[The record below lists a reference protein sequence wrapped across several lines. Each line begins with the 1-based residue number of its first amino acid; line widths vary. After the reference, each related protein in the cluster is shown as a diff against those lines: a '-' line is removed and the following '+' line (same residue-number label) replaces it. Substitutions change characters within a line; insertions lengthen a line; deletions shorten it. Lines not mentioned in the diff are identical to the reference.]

1 MVIWLTHHPPQMT
14 TWFNE
19 WPLSLSCYA
28 DDGCLS
34 DARWKQNIGSAFPQ
48 KILKITWKLK
58 HIPYFPDRL
67 NGAYDFNSFEFF
79 FFFYSDDLTQ
89 YRIQQKFYSKV
100 LWMRVFLWHLS
111 PTFKMTSLPNRIKL
125 IYSHIFVNHLSF
137 FPLWNWILFRA

>member
-1 MVIWLTHHPPQMT
+1 M
-14 TWFNE
+14 
-19 WPLSLSCYA
+19 
-28 DDGCLS
+28 
-34 DARWKQNIGSAFPQ
+34 
-48 KILKITWKLK
+48 K

-79 FFFYSDDLTQ
+79 FFFYSDDFTQ

-137 FPLWNWILFRA
+137 FPPLKLDIVPGLKTLTVRNRVGSTILKSVIVYRNLFSSVLNKSWNFYN